1 MSKFQYLSYFL
12 DDKTPIY
19 GGGSG
24 IDIVKLNDISKGELV
39 QLNAINNLQLD
50 LKELL
55 RISYLKTGRLFE
67 ASAKC
72 GAMLCTDNIK
82 YIKLISESSRDIGT
96 LFKVF

>member
-1 MSKFQYLSYFL
+1 MTQLEDFRIL
-12 DDKTPIY
+12 DELANAT
-19 GGGSG
+19 
-24 IDIVKLNDISKGELV
+24 NDISKGELV

-82 YIKLISESSRDIGT
+82 LSLIHI
-96 LFKVF
+96 

>member
-1 MSKFQYLSYFL
+1 MTQLEDFRIL
-12 DDKTPIY
+12 DELANAT
-19 GGGSG
+19 
-24 IDIVKLNDISKGELV
+24 NDISKGELV

-72 GAMLCTDNIK
+72 GACLLYTSDAAD
-82 YIKLISESSRDIGT
+82 E
-96 LFKVF
+96 